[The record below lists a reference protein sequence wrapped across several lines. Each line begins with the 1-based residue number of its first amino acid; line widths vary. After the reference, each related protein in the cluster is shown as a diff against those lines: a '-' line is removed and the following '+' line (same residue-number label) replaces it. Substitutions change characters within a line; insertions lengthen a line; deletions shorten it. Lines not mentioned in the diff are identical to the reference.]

1 MCPFLSS
8 SDGRGFIKQGRGGSA
23 GVEGGDVE
31 GAMAGGEMEV
41 SSAEFALV
49 RQCFSHYKC
58 LWYFQKHMKTSFL
71 LECKND
77 SILCSWYS

>member
-1 MCPFLSS
+1 MSISFLFP

-31 GAMAGGEMEV
+31 GAMGGREIEV

-49 RQCFSHYKC
+49 RQCFS
-58 LWYFQKHMKTSFL
+58 Q
-71 LECKND
+71 
-77 SILCSWYS
+77 YS

>member
-1 MCPFLSS
+1 MCPFLSP

-31 GAMAGGEMEV
+31 GAMGGGEMEV

-49 RQCFSHYKC
+49 RQCFSHYK
-58 LWYFQKHMKTSFL
+58 
-71 LECKND
+71 
-77 SILCSWYS
+77 